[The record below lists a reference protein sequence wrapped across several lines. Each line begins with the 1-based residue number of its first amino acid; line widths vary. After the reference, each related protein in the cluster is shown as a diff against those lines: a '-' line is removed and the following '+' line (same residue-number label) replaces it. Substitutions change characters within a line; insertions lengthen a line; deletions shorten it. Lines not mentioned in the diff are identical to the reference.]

1 MMGQVAAFRLRL
13 TQRQREL
20 LRTYLWVHADDCY
33 DDIEQR
39 GLLRVEEG
47 SLGSWSMFD
56 RLPKAAWA
64 CPVTWRRQM
73 ARAFDDL
80 ALDLEADALPYPRCV
95 AEEVALVLSVA
106 TAQSMWMDG
115 QYSEEVSA
123 LPESAGDGDWASATD
138 ALVGNRHL
146 TWHLSP
152 GDAPVWMGDVPDP
165 ETWFDLFDGL
175 EPRPARRGFRR

>member
-1 MMGQVAAFRLRL
+1 MGQVAAFRLRL
-13 TQRQREL
+13 TPRQREL

-33 DDIEQR
+33 DDIEER
-39 GLLRVEEG
+39 GVLRVEKG

-64 CPVTWRRQM
+64 CPVPWRRQM

-80 ALDLEADALPYPRCV
+80 ALDLEADTLPYPRCV

-123 LPESAGDGDWASATD
+123 LPESAADGDWASATD